1 MELFKSQNFIFIF
14 LLILYSVPLLVG
26 YFLKK
31 SNNDIKVKGLNII
44 EQKLADPITI
54 KLYDKTQ
61 RVKKIMLLNEKYLLL
76 FLVIV
81 FQRLLIALIT
91 RVLYG
96 VIFIIPIFLTIWNG
110 FSRGVLL
117 ESNKKNISSK
127 LLIDDFIYILASVVG
142 INFGSQIFS
151 IFLLEEKMNLKIS
164 LNYLIYTIILIVIIV
179 IIETIFIIKK
189 ERNQS

>member
-31 SNNDIKVKGLNII
+31 SYSNIKINGLNII

-54 KLYDKTQ
+54 KLYEKTK

-179 IIETIFIIKK
+179 MIKTIFIIKK